1 MTEVLIGA
9 YYNHYKNKPY
19 KVLDVAKG
27 SEDML
32 DYVVYEALYENETG
46 KTWIRPYKM
55 FVEEVNGK
63 ARFELLEPKAWPIP
77 FEKFHAHVYFNQKKQ
92 VKAEAFH
99 QKMEQ
104 NKDQSG
110 LSPLRFELR
119 GPHPHW
125 MFTLNFTSENF
136 MKMVEF
142 MQKHRDGLSILIHPL
157 SGNEVLDH
165 TDYAMFLGQKENLN
179 LAALID

>member
-27 SEDML
+27 SEDMT
-32 DYVVYEALYENETG
+32 DYVVYQALYENETA

-55 FVEEVNGK
+55 FVEVVNGK
-63 ARFELLEPKAWPIP
+63 ARFELLPPKQWPKP
-77 FEKFHAHVYFNQKKQ
+77 FDQFHAHIYFNEQSQ
-92 VKAEAFH
+92 AQAEVFH
-99 QKMEQ
+99 HKMQE
-104 NKDQSG
+104 NKEYTAV
-110 LSPLRFELR
+110 SPLRFELR

-125 MFTLNFTSENF
+125 MFTVNFASENF
-136 MKMVEF
+136 MPMIEF

-179 LAALID
+179 LAVLT

>member
-1 MTEVLIGA
+1 MNEVLIGA

-19 KVLDVAKG
+19 KVLDIAKG
-27 SEDML
+27 SEDMT
-32 DYVVYEALYENETG
+32 DYVVYEALYENDTG

-55 FVEEVNGK
+55 FMEEVNGQP
-63 ARFELLEPKAWPIP
+63 RFGLLAPKAWPKP
-77 FEKFHAHVYFNQKKQ
+77 FDQFHAHIYFNPKSQ

-99 QKMEQ
+99 QKMQ
-104 NKDQSG
+104 QSQLQDG
-110 LSPLRFELR
+110 TSPLRFELR

-125 MFTLNFTSENF
+125 MFTVTFTSENF
-136 MKMVEF
+136 MAMIEF

-157 SGNEVLDH
+157 SGNELLDH

-179 LAALID
+179 LSIFS